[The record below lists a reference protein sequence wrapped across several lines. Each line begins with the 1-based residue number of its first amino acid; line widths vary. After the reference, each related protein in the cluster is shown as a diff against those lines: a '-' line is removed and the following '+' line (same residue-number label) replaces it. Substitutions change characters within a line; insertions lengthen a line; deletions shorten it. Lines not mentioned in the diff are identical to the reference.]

1 MMNME
6 KRVQLKVYGITISQV
21 ETGAYALILGEI
33 DGFRRIP
40 IIVGTPEAQSIVI
53 QLERI
58 TPRRPLTHDL
68 FQAFAQAFGIRLL
81 EVFIYKM
88 VAGVFYAE
96 LLFDNGERQI
106 RIDSRT
112 SDAIAIALRVGCPV
126 YTTEKILQEA
136 GVFVDKT
143 EEQRE
148 PTEDEE
154 IVDAEGLAA
163 LSLDELR
170 KRLEE
175 AIDDENYEYASKLR
189 DELKRRGSEI

>member
-1 MMNME
+1 ME
-6 KRVQLKVYGITISQV
+6 KRIPLKVYGITISQV

-33 DGFRRIP
+33 DGPRKIP

-68 FQAFAQAFGIRLL
+68 FQSFSQAFGIRLL
-81 EVFIYKM
+81 EVYIYKM

-96 LLFDNGERQI
+96 MLFDNGDQQV

-112 SDAIAIALRVGCPV
+112 SDAIAIALRVGCPI
-126 YTTEKILQEA
+126 YTTELILQEA
-136 GVFVDKT
+136 GVIIEGR
-143 EEQRE
+143 EENNE

-154 IVDAEGLAA
+154 EEPLTQEQFLGL
-163 LSLDELR
+163 STDELN

-175 AIDDENYEYASKLR
+175 AIDDENYEYASKIR
-189 DELKRRGSEI
+189 DELKNRGQKF

>member
-1 MMNME
+1 ME
-6 KRVQLKVYGITISQV
+6 KRIPLKVYGITISQV

-33 DGFRRIP
+33 DGPRKIP

-68 FQAFAQAFGIRLL
+68 FQSFSQAFGIRLQ
-81 EVFIYKM
+81 EVYIYKM

-96 LLFDNGERQI
+96 MLFDNGDQQV

-112 SDAIAIALRVGCPV
+112 SDAIAIALRVGCPIF
-126 YTTEKILQEA
+126 TTELILQEA
-136 GVFVDKT
+136 GVIIENR
-143 EEQRE
+143 EENNE
-148 PTEDEE
+148 PTEDE
-154 IVDAEGLAA
+154 DDDDK
-163 LSLDELR
+163 LSQEQFPDLSTEELN

-175 AIDDENYEYASKLR
+175 AIDDENYEYASKIR
-189 DELKRRGSEI
+189 DELKNRGQKF